1 ENRQTVGIYFLS
13 ADSAQRVGDC
23 HSSGNWVGVYNCAV
37 AATVENFVDS
47 ADGVVPVFA
56 VYACLALARL
66 FVNPCY
72 PACRIVEILG
82 AETAWICYKAKLAS
96 EIVFVRNRDSCFDL
110 GCAGKSSGHVVF
122 V

>member
-1 ENRQTVGIYFLS
+1 
-13 ADSAQRVGDC
+13 
-23 HSSGNWVGVYNCAV
+23 
-37 AATVENFVDS
+37 
-47 ADGVVPVFA
+47 

-72 PACRIVEILG
+72 PASRIVEILG

-122 V
+122 VFQSCAAVHCALNQFAIVSVAEHCCLVLRRANFEKQMPVVVDVLGLLAPRI